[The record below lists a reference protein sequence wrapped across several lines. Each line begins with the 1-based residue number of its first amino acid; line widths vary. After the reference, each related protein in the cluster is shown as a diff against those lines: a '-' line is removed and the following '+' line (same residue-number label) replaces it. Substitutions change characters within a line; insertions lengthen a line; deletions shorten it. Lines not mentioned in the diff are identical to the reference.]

1 MWKKHRKGIIYM
13 LSFQLE
19 NSQAQFLM
27 KSSQVTGETTWS
39 SVEDLG
45 MDLELWV
52 IATVGGMNIHLPS
65 HPMKMCVNPPH
76 AIPKSEVC
84 NGLHVHIICQLFHSK
99 SS

>member
-1 MWKKHRKGIIYM
+1 MWKKNRKGIIYM

-45 MDLELWV
+45 MDLEL
-52 IATVGGMNIHLPS
+52 
-65 HPMKMCVNPPH
+65 
-76 AIPKSEVC
+76 
-84 NGLHVHIICQLFHSK
+84 
-99 SS
+99 